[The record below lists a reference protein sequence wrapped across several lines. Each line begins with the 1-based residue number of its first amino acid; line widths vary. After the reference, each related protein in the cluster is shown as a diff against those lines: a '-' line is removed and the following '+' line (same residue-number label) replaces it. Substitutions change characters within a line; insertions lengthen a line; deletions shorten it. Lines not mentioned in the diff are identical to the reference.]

1 MAIKTTDK
9 QQIHVV
15 TDANFNHNK
24 LINAKIDA
32 KENEI
37 TNLPSGGNVDDV
49 KVNNTS
55 VVENKIASINLKTI
69 NRQSI
74 VGSGNIDVEGGGS
87 ELNEF
92 VITQEIFDEYK
103 NENDYADLADIIDS
117 EEITQK
123 VINLNNFNYFLTG
136 LVVSNK
142 TLLFKNGTIV
152 LGTSGINDSINNA
165 ITLSNSKLGFK
176 DCEIIVND
184 SITTEPEKSI
194 MDLNNTDLTFDNV
207 IADNFTFTTF
217 KTFIQTTN
225 TCNIVLKDTL
235 FDIIDKL
242 INYDPEED
250 ERRPSMKFIKILTN
264 GSSVKFINSMVGIS
278 TENLIGEDINPGLCQ
293 NIIVETIGLATVK
306 LEILN
311 SILQLHAEGGHGE
324 GGISSRPPRCLDINL
339 DNLDIILIDSL
350 MSCFGSD
357 GFNVRPESSYG
368 LEPNKSFTT
377 NDPYMVFFEPSIDI
391 FQGDDEAE
399 DYEPKFENIN
409 IDKYLFIN
417 TIEYIEGDYHFTY
430 NGSGWDV
437 TANSF
442 DEDDTIIRTLDTDI
456 TIEQIEEKYGLTFNL
471 IEGKVLEQGD
481 DITLELVL
489 KNSYYKILENFTAES
504 NSEEYFNE
512 LNYNIGEVTD
522 LAEEIETVNYDNE
535 KFANALVE
543 VLERN
548 GKHLKPHSEYDEE
561 QDIETDIMAKIGF
574 WYDEDNGDPNV
585 WKIEIDPEWIEED
598 RHLMDDVD
606 LRDFGLEVIIK
617 DGQEIHN
624 LSGFTVVVEP
634 KVESTTV
641 SIKENTNSVI
651 TGNPFEEDFPWLE
664 NKQPLGMFSTELVGF
679 SQVKSIQTE
688 NIKTNNISVSD
699 EYYLPVDNENLK
711 SNNVKDAIN
720 ELANREISTNNL
732 FDIKTILTADAET
745 NKGWACTCYDEPHKL
760 NEEQVAQAYHEIE
773 NMLNQT
779 VETKIELTNKTDVN
793 MNVTNMLYADGWY
806 YYVIGNGTNAVVKRS
821 DNVDGEN
828 LEDVVNVG
836 EELNSENSYSLV
848 VCNCIERDD
857 KIYFMFYFADDS
869 FGSDYTLLYDK
880 DWNLVVKYISGED
893 IMPYMFGSNAVF
905 GKNEYSNKIFI
916 PSVVND
922 FNDPEGSIASVR
934 LIIYDINSGN
944 YEVILKSLLDSSFNS
959 MSTQT
964 SFYDNKIWISTSSQ
978 VISIDLDNN
987 YNIFINTELI
997 PSNPTGFTTGMTFVN
1012 TSIINEEET
1021 IDTLYFIYSDTTN
1034 ENSFFKILRYNDD
1047 NVWEEVYYD
1056 EGDANEYNY
1065 VTDVKNYN
1073 GKTIIST
1080 GNNIYISRNLNDIES
1095 LYQINNAGDLII
1107 NDNILSVKG
1116 TVNSDGYSYFDIEEN
1131 KIEFTDTYNINGES
1145 VEINYYKSG
1154 EYKICEAGQNNRD
1167 DGEDENDSKLQDVYD
1182 YLGYLPYF
1190 WIDTENLD
1198 IVLPRNSNRWTM
1210 MYVGNN
1216 YIEEEMPEG
1225 NYSAFATKDE
1235 LKKQF
1240 KIFDIKTISEPMTQK
1255 GWSCISYPTQNK
1267 LNKAD
1272 VPTAYEFLKEKY
1284 NGIDSEAS
1292 DTPTTIISGY
1302 AAYHC
1307 IDVDNDYLYTT
1318 NDSSWNIKRT
1328 LLSNLP
1334 LTNWE
1339 NLNIQVSANN
1349 TGIGLGVGDNLIVAL
1364 NHNAGKVNIY
1374 KKSDFT
1380 LYKELTIQ
1388 NQDKANIT
1396 KAFID
1401 NKKFFF
1407 IAYYNT
1413 NNQYCLA
1420 KIEDSLSSDI
1430 EVLTTSLDGVS
1441 SNVVQVGN
1449 NSFIFCC
1456 NGKIY
1461 KTENN
1466 FQTHTQISTTT
1477 TGSADA
1483 PSSLYKINNVIVATG
1498 EDSYTS
1504 GYKISIDNGETWSNG
1519 TSFVNISGVCPNG
1532 WCDGKELYVF
1542 VHVLSWSECF
1552 LYHTGDLINW
1562 ERIGTITTTA
1572 RYPLI
1577 VKDKNNN
1584 IFYHTPDY
1592 YDLKYIGIIK
1602 TIYTDTINGTNIK
1615 YYKNGDWKIC
1625 TPDIATG
1632 NDDNL
1637 QSVYEYLG
1645 YLNYWWIDTTNEQ
1658 ITLQRNSNMW
1668 TMMYVGDDYD
1678 YEVENP
1684 DTLPSGNYLPFTTKP
1699 IKLTNI
1705 TASNWIEDDT
1715 FEDYGYKCEIECE
1728 GVNGNMFAQVVF
1740 SIEEAN
1746 SGNYA
1751 SVCDTA
1757 ENKVI
1762 IYSKVN
1768 DTITIPTIV
1777 IMEA

>member
-1 MAIKTTDK
+1 MRHHPDQDIVATFKLRRRNVVRAKFTEGSDHEELYNREKPNQHPIEAITDLAETLELKQNLLISGVNIKT
-9 QQIHVV
+9 
-15 TDANFNHNK
+15 
-24 LINAKIDA
+24 INNESILGEGNID
-32 KENEI
+32 I
-37 TNLPSGGNVDDV
+37 QGGGGGGNVDDV
-49 KVNNTS
+49 QVNGTS
-55 VVENKIASINLKTI
+55 VVSNKVADIKLKTVNGNDINGEGNIAIKTYQPFNSNWTVNSTTAQLCSDIDNDTNAIAGMAYLGILRNSDLPNHMMQADAVVEIIGESGGSKVIHITITSADQYPYRWEYSYFNEHSINGWIGFQPELISGTNIKTV
-69 NRQSI
+69 NNESI
-74 VGSGNIDVEGGGS
+74 LGTGNLEIKSGS

-103 NENDYADLADIIDS
+103 NENDYADLEDIINS

-123 VINLNNFNYFLTG
+123 VINLNNFDYFLTG
-136 LVVSNK
+136 LVGSNK

-184 SITTEPEKSI
+184 SITTEPEKPI
-194 MDLNNTDLTFDNV
+194 IDLNNTDLTFDNV

-250 ERRPSMKFIKILTN
+250 EKRPSMKFIKVLTN
-264 GSSVKFINSMVGIS
+264 GSSVKFINSMVDIS
-278 TENLIGEDINPGLCQ
+278 TEKLIDNINPGLCQ
-293 NIIVETIGLATVK
+293 NIIVETIGLVTVK

-311 SILQLHAEGGHGE
+311 SILQLRAEGGHGE

-350 MSCFGSD
+350 MSCFNSD

-377 NDPYMVFFEPSIDI
+377 NDPYMVFFEPNIDI

-409 IDKYLFIN
+409 IDKYLFVN
-417 TIEYIEGDYHFTY
+417 TVEYIEGDYHFTY
-430 NGSGWDV
+430 NGSDWDV

-442 DEDDTIIRTLDTDI
+442 DEDDTIIRTLDTNI

-471 IEGKVLEQGD
+471 IEGKILEQGD

-489 KNSYYKILENFTAES
+489 NSSYYKILKNFTAES

-512 LNYNIGEVTD
+512 LNYNIDEVTD

-535 KFANALVE
+535 KFANALAE

-561 QDIETDIMAKIGF
+561 QEVETDVMAKIGF

-679 SQVKSIQTE
+679 SQVKSIQAE

-699 EYYLPVDNENLK
+699 EYYLPVDNENLE

-720 ELANREISTNNL
+720 ELANKESSASSL
-732 FDIKTILTADAET
+732 FDIKTILTADAEA

-760 NEEQVAQAYHEIE
+760 NEEQVAGAYHEIE

-793 MNVTNMLYADGWY
+793 MNVRNMFYGGGFY
-806 YYVIGNGTNAVVKRS
+806 YFVIGNGTNAVVKRS
-821 DNVDGEN
+821 DNVNGEN

-836 EELNSENSYSLV
+836 EELNPENDYSLV
-848 VCNCIERDD
+848 VCNCIERDNE
-857 KIYFMFYFADDS
+857 IYFMFYFADTS
-869 FGSDYTLLYDK
+869 FGDDYTLLYDK
-880 DWNLVVKYISGED
+880 DWNLVVKYISD
-893 IMPYMFGSNAVF
+893 ASIMPYIFGSNAVF

-916 PSVVND
+916 PSVVYD
-922 FNDPEGSIASVR
+922 YNDPEGSIASVR
-934 LIIYDINSGN
+934 LIIYDIDSGN
-944 YEVILKSLLDSSFNS
+944 YEVILKSLSDSSFNY

-997 PSNPTGFTTGMTFVN
+997 PSNSTGFITGMTYVKS
-1012 TSIINEEET
+1012 SIIDEEET

-1073 GKTIIST
+1073 EKTIIST

-1131 KIEFTDTYNINGES
+1131 KIEFTDTYNINGED
-1145 VEINYYKSG
+1145 VDINYYKSG

-1167 DGEDENDSKLQDVYD
+1167 DGEDENDSKLQDVYE

-1216 YIEEEMPEG
+1216 YVEEEMPEG
-1225 NYSAFATKDE
+1225 NY
-1235 LKKQF
+1235 
-1240 KIFDIKTISEPMTQK
+1240 
-1255 GWSCISYPTQNK
+1255 
-1267 LNKAD
+1267 
-1272 VPTAYEFLKEKY
+1272 
-1284 NGIDSEAS
+1284 
-1292 DTPTTIISGY
+1292 
-1302 AAYHC
+1302 
-1307 IDVDNDYLYTT
+1307 
-1318 NDSSWNIKRT
+1318 
-1328 LLSNLP
+1328 
-1334 LTNWE
+1334 
-1339 NLNIQVSANN
+1339 
-1349 TGIGLGVGDNLIVAL
+1349 
-1364 NHNAGKVNIY
+1364 
-1374 KKSDFT
+1374 
-1380 LYKELTIQ
+1380 
-1388 NQDKANIT
+1388 
-1396 KAFID
+1396 
-1401 NKKFFF
+1401 
-1407 IAYYNT
+1407 
-1413 NNQYCLA
+1413 
-1420 KIEDSLSSDI
+1420 
-1430 EVLTTSLDGVS
+1430 
-1441 SNVVQVGN
+1441 
-1449 NSFIFCC
+1449 
-1456 NGKIY
+1456 
-1461 KTENN
+1461 
-1466 FQTHTQISTTT
+1466 
-1477 TGSADA
+1477 
-1483 PSSLYKINNVIVATG
+1483 
-1498 EDSYTS
+1498 
-1504 GYKISIDNGETWSNG
+1504 
-1519 TSFVNISGVCPNG
+1519 
-1532 WCDGKELYVF
+1532 
-1542 VHVLSWSECF
+1542 
-1552 LYHTGDLINW
+1552 
-1562 ERIGTITTTA
+1562 
-1572 RYPLI
+1572 
-1577 VKDKNNN
+1577 
-1584 IFYHTPDY
+1584 
-1592 YDLKYIGIIK
+1592 
-1602 TIYTDTINGTNIK
+1602 
-1615 YYKNGDWKIC
+1615 
-1625 TPDIATG
+1625 
-1632 NDDNL
+1632 
-1637 QSVYEYLG
+1637 
-1645 YLNYWWIDTTNEQ
+1645 
-1658 ITLQRNSNMW
+1658 
-1668 TMMYVGDDYD
+1668 
-1678 YEVENP
+1678 
-1684 DTLPSGNYLPFTTKP
+1684 LPFATKP

-1728 GVNGNMFAQVVF
+1728 GVNENMFAQVVF